1 MTSPYRTYRIYDGD
15 NKTLAIMEFY
25 YDETDADIQR
35 LLFGLHDLYD
45 TMDGYELISKGYQET
60 YYDGPED
67 NLHYINER

>member
-1 MTSPYRTYRIYDGD
+1 MSNAYRTYRIYDAD

-45 TMDGYELISKGYQET
+45 TMTGYEQ
-60 YYDGPED
+60 
-67 NLHYINER
+67 INTGVRHG